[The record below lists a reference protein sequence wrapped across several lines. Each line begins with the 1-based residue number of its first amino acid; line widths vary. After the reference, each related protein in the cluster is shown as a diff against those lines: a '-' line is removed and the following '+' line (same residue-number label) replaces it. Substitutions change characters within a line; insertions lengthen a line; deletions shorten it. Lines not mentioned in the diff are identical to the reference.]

1 MSKMRGLMFV
11 LAIGSAIMAGLM
23 AKGFIGKKQ
32 EVQAIEQPVL
42 KTVDV
47 LFAGKDVLM
56 GDRFGPGT
64 LVWKSWPQDNV
75 LPSMITKDAKPEA
88 LTELEPARARLA
100 LYEGEAI
107 LEKKIVRPGAGGF
120 MSAILP
126 KGMRAISVAIS
137 SRSSAGGFI
146 LPDDRVD
153 VILTKKINGKDSTT
167 IKSETV
173 VTNVRVLAVNQ
184 QYRQAAEGDAVT
196 VEKGETATLELT
208 QPQTEVMALV
218 ESSGE
223 LSLSLRSIAEND
235 GTNMETEGPQLA
247 GKYTGNAKRVG
258 SDTLIV
264 RYGVETYATNN

>member
-75 LPSMITKDAKPEA
+75 LPSMITKDAKPDA

-173 VTNVRVLAVNQ
+173 ITNVRVLAVNQ

-235 GTNMETEGPQLA
+235 GKNMETEGPQLA

-258 SDTLIV
+258 TDTLIV

>member
-75 LPSMITKDAKPEA
+75 LPSMITKDVKPDA

-235 GTNMETEGPQLA
+235 GKNMELEGPQLA
-247 GKYTGNAKRVG
+247 GKYSGNAKRVG